1 MLLLGSHGPLAA
13 GCIHQSSF
21 SRHLSPGQQV
31 LHVSQIL
38 WAVLSQTFDNILF
51 PLELHKVFNAFMH
64 LKLLF
69 QLLLKV
75 PSLLSLFFFLF
86 ELD

>member
-38 WAVLSQTFDNILF
+38 CAALSQIFDSILF
-51 PLELHKVFNAFMH
+51 PLELHKAFYAF
-64 LKLLF
+64 KAFIPTPPKSPIPPFLLY
-69 QLLLKV
+69 
-75 PSLLSLFFFLF
+75 FFV
-86 ELD
+86 